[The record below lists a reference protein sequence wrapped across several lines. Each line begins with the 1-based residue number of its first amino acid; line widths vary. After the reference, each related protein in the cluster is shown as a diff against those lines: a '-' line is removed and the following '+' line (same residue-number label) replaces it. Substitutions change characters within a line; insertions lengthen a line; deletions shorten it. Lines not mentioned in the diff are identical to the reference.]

1 MPLNST
7 ERMAYK
13 FFDGCILGADSTVLH
28 TIRDASRDK
37 IIEEYSEIL
46 SVFEHLGMDNV
57 CRAFQIEDEQIRCHN
72 YGMTQADCLLSRIV
86 EGDECLSFL
95 QKLPLKEQEVLKR
108 ILRKPGKEV
117 PGVFREKY
125 TNVTFD
131 VLRNFRQYLEKEVEV
146 CTVIISLLEYKVI
159 SISEYREIRN
169 KDTRAKQ
176 RKQLI
181 AFILEKED
189 LNQIN
194 RFLFVLHE
202 IGRDDI
208 LNVLLTH
215 NTHDVVEDLQVRLS
229 GTTVLVRFPSFPTSM
244 PQTMHDI
251 AAAAGEYLELRLDD
265 KWEGSIVLRLY
276 SETENVLSLPVVLDE
291 DKLKRF
297 LQKMYMCVE
306 LLPNEWRRLVVEM
319 QFIPNNKFIEDRMSD
334 SYSGT
339 QLHDNGEKNQFC
351 SLCLQETVRQN
362 VETIVDELESDMI
375 TETFNNF
382 GDASEFVKDMCL
394 SVNITPSRQERALR
408 FLNFA
413 LHEEKC
419 LREFF
424 NVLRRRSNAN
434 LIQAQ
439 CLKCSTTEATH
450 AVENIEPYDQ
460 KLGMCFFLKR
470 EEGKNVV
477 RSDKE
482 IPGPTAGLPFRT
494 IGRRH
499 EYGRTTSHSMLLNGD
514 THFEQQDTAQ
524 KWEEQTGTVSYRREH
539 STPEFGS
546 RRYRQSR
553 EIESN
558 PHISYK
564 FKKSYIRRKYRRRT
578 Q

>member
-1 MPLNST
+1 MPLKSAG
-7 ERMAYK
+7 RMAYK
-13 FFDGCILGADSTVLH
+13 FFDGCMLGVDSTDLH
-28 TIRDASRDK
+28 SIREACRDK

-46 SVFEHLGMDNV
+46 SLFEHMGMDNL
-57 CRAFQIEDEQIRCHN
+57 CRAFQIEDGEIRSHN
-72 YGMTQADCLLSRIV
+72 YGMTQADRLLSMIV
-86 EGDECLSFL
+86 IREGDECLSYL
-95 QKLPLKEQEVLKR
+95 QKLPPKEQNILKR

-125 TNVTFD
+125 SNVTFD
-131 VLRNFRQYLEKEVEV
+131 VIRNFRQYLEREVEI
-146 CTVIISLLEYKVI
+146 CKVIISLLEYNVI
-159 SISEYREIRN
+159 SISEYTEIRN

-181 AFILEKED
+181 AFILNKED
-189 LNQIN
+189 LNQII

-202 IGRDDI
+202 FGREDI
-208 LNVLLTH
+208 LNILLTR

-229 GTTVLVRFPSFPTSM
+229 GTTVLVRIPSFPTM
-244 PQTMHDI
+244 QPTVHDI
-251 AAAAGEYLELRLDD
+251 AAAAGEHLGRILVDQ
-265 KWEGSIVLRLY
+265 WEGSIVLRLY
-276 SETENVLSLPVVLDE
+276 SETENLSSLTVHLNE

-306 LLPNEWRRLVVEM
+306 LLPNEWKRLVVEM
-319 QFIPNNKFIEDRMSD
+319 QFIPNDKFIEDRMSI

-339 QLHDNGEKNQFC
+339 QLHDNTERNQPC
-351 SLCLQETVRQN
+351 SRCLQETVRQN
-362 VETIVDELESDMI
+362 VQTIVDELESDII

-382 GDASEFVKDMCL
+382 GNASKFVKDMCL
-394 SVNITPSRQERALR
+394 SVKFTPSRQERALR

-424 NVLRRRSNAN
+424 NVLRRRSNVN

-439 CLKCSTTEATH
+439 CLRCSTTEATH
-450 AVENIEPYDQ
+450 AVENMEPYNQ
-460 KLGMCFFLKR
+460 KHAMCFYLIR

-477 RSDKE
+477 RGDKE
-482 IPGPTAGLPFRT
+482 CLGPTAGFSIRD
-494 IGRRH
+494 IHRRQ
-499 EYGRTTSHSMLLNGD
+499 EYWGTTSHHMQLHGD
-514 THFEQQDTAQ
+514 RSFEQQETAST
-524 KWEEQTGTVSYRREH
+524 WEEQTGTVFYPRES

-553 EIESN
+553 EFESN

-564 FKKSYIRRKYRRRT
+564 LKKSKRRKDRRRT